1 MVVLSVS
8 ICTKGGKALV
18 SRQYVEM
25 TRMRVEGLLAAF
37 PKLVGHAKQHTFVET
52 DTVRY
57 VYQPLENQMYL
68 LLVTT
73 KASNIVEDL
82 STLRLLAKVVPDV
95 SGSLHEMSI
104 NENAFELIFA
114 FDEVLTP
121 GGYREEATLASIRT
135 NLQMDSHEEKMHNM
149 LKESKEEA
157 AKAEML
163 RKQKE
168 ISTRQKQQ
176 LIQSFAAQNGMAPQ
190 QPGGMAGFGGGG
202 FDNNPNPAGFSSDPY
217 SNNNNPDPYA
227 EFRNNASQQNA
238 QPEQPVAPR
247 IPVKGMKLGAG
258 GAKKDN
264 FMAAM
269 AMEDNFALSAPAAA
283 FSSAAPAAPKPA
295 MPSAPLT
302 LQLEEKINVS
312 MNRDGGV
319 ESAEVKGTLTL
330 TANTDHGA
338 NVKLTVNKS
347 LLASQCTDNW
357 TFATHPKI
365 HKPTYEKSGV
375 IGLKDASKNFPLAR
389 PIAVLRWTYASP
401 DAAPITINCWPEDQ
415 GDGTIMV
422 NIEYELCRS
431 HMSLHDVNIVLPL
444 GTADPPVIEAIDG
457 LYKHDPKTGTLCWHQ
472 DVVDSNNSTG
482 SLEFA
487 VPGVDTDTF
496 FPIRLSFSSQTMF
509 CPLEVTDV
517 LSNAD
522 KSPVPNNLTKNV
534 VPETYQVL

>member
-1 MVVLSVS
+1 M
-8 ICTKGGKALV
+8 
-18 SRQYVEM
+18 
-25 TRMRVEGLLAAF
+25 
-37 PKLVGHAKQHTFVET
+37 
-52 DTVRY
+52 
-57 VYQPLENQMYL
+57 
-68 LLVTT
+68 
-73 KASNIVEDL
+73 
-82 STLRLLAKVVPDV
+82 
-95 SGSLHEMSI
+95 
-104 NENAFELIFA
+104 
-114 FDEVLTP
+114 

-135 NLQMDSHEEKMHNM
+135 NLLMDSHEEKMHNM

-202 FDNNPNPAGFSSDPY
+202 FDSNPSAFGSDFAAGQNPYDNNSDPY
-217 SNNNNPDPYA
+217 AAYRA
-227 EFRNNASQQNA
+227 TA
-238 QPEQPVAPR
+238 QPEPEPVAPSV
-247 IPVKGMKLGAG
+247 PVKGMKLGAG

-269 AMEDNFALSAPAAA
+269 AAEDNFALSAPAAA
-283 FSSAAPAAPKPA
+283 FSAAPAAPKPA

-338 NVKLTVNKS
+338 NVKLTVNKN

-365 HKPTYEKSGV
+365 HKPTYEKSGI
-375 IGLKDASKNFPLAR
+375 IGLKDASKNFPLSR

-401 DAAPITINCWPEDQ
+401 DAAPLTINCWPEAQ

-422 NIEYELCRS
+422 NIEYELFRV
-431 HMSLHDVNIVLPL
+431 HMSLHDVNILLPL
-444 GTADPPVIEAIDG
+444 GTADPPEIEAIDG

-472 DVVDSNNSTG
+472 DVLDSNNSTG
-482 SLEFA
+482 SLEFV
-487 VPGVDTDTF
+487 VPGADTDAF
-496 FPIRLSFSSQTMF
+496 FPIRISFSSQTMF
-509 CPLEVTDV
+509 CPIEVTDV
-517 LSNAD
+517 LSIAD
-522 KSPVPNNLTKNV
+522 KSPVPNNLTKTV

>member
-1 MVVLSVS
+1 
-8 ICTKGGKALV
+8 
-18 SRQYVEM
+18 M

-95 SGSLHEMSI
+95 SGSLHEASV
-104 NENAFELIFA
+104 NEHAFELIFA
-114 FDEVLTP
+114 FDEVLTA

-190 QPGGMAGFGGGG
+190 QTGGMVGFGGGG
-202 FDNNPNPAGFSSDPY
+202 PPSEYSGFGSDSAQTPSYDNAYNDPAAY
-217 SNNNNPDPYA
+217 KMT
-227 EFRNNASQQNA
+227 
-238 QPEQPVAPR
+238 QPEPEPAAPR
-247 IPVKGMKLGAG
+247 VPVKGMKLGAS
-258 GAKKDN
+258 GAKKDT

-269 AMEDNFALSAPAAA
+269 AAEDNFSLMSSNAPASAFASAPVVA
-283 FSSAAPAAPKPA
+283 KPA
-295 MPSAPLT
+295 MPSAPVT
-302 LQLEEKINVS
+302 LQLEEKINAE

-330 TANTDHGA
+330 TANTEHGA
-338 NVKLTVNKS
+338 NIKLTVNKH
-347 LLASQCTDNW
+347 LLASQCTNNW
-357 TFATHPKI
+357 TFATHPKV
-365 HKPTYEKSGV
+365 HKPTYEKTGV
-375 IGLKDASKNFPLAR
+375 IGLKDASKGFPLSR

-401 DAAPITINCWPEDQ
+401 DAAPLTINCWPEDQ
-415 GDGTIMV
+415 ADGTIMV
-422 NIEYELCRS
+422 NIEYELRRS
-431 HMSLHDVNIVLPL
+431 NMTLHDVNILLPL

-457 LYKHDPKTGTLCWHQ
+457 LYKHDPNTGTLCWHH
-472 DVVDSNNSTG
+472 DVVDANNSTG

-487 VPGVDTDTF
+487 VPGSDTSVF
-496 FPIRLSFSSQTMF
+496 FPIRISFASQTMF
-509 CPLEVTDV
+509 CPLEVTDI
-517 LSNAD
+517 LSTAD
-522 KSPVPNNLTKNV
+522 KSPVPNNLTRKV

>member
-1 MVVLSVS
+1 
-8 ICTKGGKALV
+8 V

-95 SGSLHEMSI
+95 SGSLHEVAV
-104 NENAFELIFA
+104 NEHAFELIFA
-114 FDEVLTP
+114 FDEVLTA
-121 GGYREEATLASIRT
+121 GGYREEATLSSIRT
-135 NLQMDSHEEKMHNM
+135 NLLMDSHEEKMHNM

-190 QPGGMAGFGGGG
+190 QSGMQGFGGGG
-202 FDNNPNPAGFSSDPY
+202 PNNAANEYSGFGSDSANAQANPAYDNPY
-217 SNNNNPDPYA
+217 NS
-227 EFRNNASQQNA
+227 FRT
-238 QPEQPVAPR
+238 QPEPEPTAPR
-247 IPVKGMKLGAG
+247 VPVKGMQLGAS

-269 AMEDNFALSAPAAA
+269 AAEDNFSLLAPAKPGDA
-283 FSSAAPAAPKPA
+283 FATPAPAKPA
-295 MPSAPLT
+295 LPSAPVT
-302 LQLEEKINVS
+302 LALEEKINVE

-338 NVKLTVNKS
+338 NIRVTVNKQ
-347 LLASQCTDNW
+347 LLASQCTNNW

-365 HKPTYEKSGV
+365 HKPTYEKTGV
-375 IGLKDASKNFPLAR
+375 IGLKDASKGFPISR
-389 PIAVLRWTYASP
+389 PIAVLRWTYNSP
-401 DAAPITINCWPEDQ
+401 DAAPLTLNCWPEDQ

-422 NIEYELCRS
+422 NIEYELTRS
-431 HMSLHDVNIVLPL
+431 HMSLHDVNILLPL
-444 GTADPPVIEAIDG
+444 GTADPPAIEAIDG
-457 LYKHDPKTGTLCWHQ
+457 LYKHDSKTGTLCWHH
-472 DVVDSNNSTG
+472 DVVDSNNSSG
-482 SLEFA
+482 SLEFSIA
-487 VPGVDTDTF
+487 GSDTDVF
-496 FPIRLSFSSQTMF
+496 FPIRMSFASQTMF
-509 CPLEVTDV
+509 CPIEVIDI
-517 LSNAD
+517 LSTSD

-534 VPETYQVL
+534 IPETYQVL

>member
-37 PKLVGHAKQHTFVET
+37 PKLISGHAKQHTFVET

-57 VYQPLENQMYL
+57 VYQPLENNMYL

-95 SGSLHEMSI
+95 SGSLHEMAI
-104 NENAFELIFA
+104 NEYAFELIFA

-149 LKESKEEA
+149 LKQSKQEA

-176 LIQSFAAQNGMAPQ
+176 LIQSFAAQNGMAPNQ
-190 QPGGMAGFGGGG
+190 SGMAGFGGGG
-202 FDNNPNPAGFSSDPY
+202 QPNDFSGFGSD
-217 SNNNNPDPYA
+217 
-227 EFRNNASQQNA
+227 SQQMSYEHTYDTSYR
-238 QPEQPVAPR
+238 QPEPEPVAPR
-247 IPVKGMKLGAG
+247 VPVKGMKLGASTG
-258 GAKKDN
+258 KKDN

-269 AMEDNFALSAPAAA
+269 AAEDNFSLAAPTSAA
-283 FSSAAPAAPKPA
+283 FSAAPVAPKPA

-302 LQLEEKINVS
+302 LQLEEKINCS

-319 ESAEVKGTLTL
+319 DSAEVKGTLTL
-330 TANTDHGA
+330 TANTEHGS
-338 NVKLTVNKS
+338 NVKLSVNKS
-347 LLASQCTDNW
+347 TLSSQCTDNW

-365 HKPTYEKSGV
+365 HKPTYEKTGV
-375 IGLKDASKNFPLAR
+375 IGLKDASKSFPLSR
-389 PIAVLRWTYASP
+389 PIAVLRWTYSSD
-401 DAAPITINCWPEDQ
+401 DAAPLTINCWPEDQ
-415 GDGTIMV
+415 GDGTVMV
-422 NIEYELCRS
+422 NIEYELVRS
-431 HMSLHDVNIVLPL
+431 SMTLHDVNIVLPL
-444 GTADPPVIEAIDG
+444 GTADPPAIEAIDG
-457 LYKHDPKTGTLCWHQ
+457 LYKHDPKTGTMCWHH
-472 DVVDSNNSTG
+472 DVIDANNSSG

-487 VPGVDTDTF
+487 VPGSDTDTF
-496 FPIRLSFSSQTMF
+496 FPIRIAFASQTMF
-509 CPLEVTDV
+509 CPIEVTEV
-517 LSNAD
+517 FSTAD

-534 VPETYQVL
+534 IPESYQVL

>member
-1 MVVLSVS
+1 M
-8 ICTKGGKALV
+8 

-247 IPVKGMKLGAG
+247 IPQGHEVRCRGGKKGQFYG
-258 GAKKDN
+258 GN
-264 FMAAM
+264 GNGGQFR
-269 AMEDNFALSAPAAA
+269 SIGT
-283 FSSAAPAAPKPA
+283 SSCIF
-295 MPSAPLT
+295 L
-302 LQLEEKINVS
+302 
-312 MNRDGGV
+312 R
-319 ESAEVKGTLTL
+319 GTC
-330 TANTDHGA
+330 
-338 NVKLTVNKS
+338 
-347 LLASQCTDNW
+347 CT
-357 TFATHPKI
+357 
-365 HKPTYEKSGV
+365 
-375 IGLKDASKNFPLAR
+375 
-389 PIAVLRWTYASP
+389 
-401 DAAPITINCWPEDQ
+401 
-415 GDGTIMV
+415 
-422 NIEYELCRS
+422 
-431 HMSLHDVNIVLPL
+431 
-444 GTADPPVIEAIDG
+444 
-457 LYKHDPKTGTLCWHQ
+457 
-472 DVVDSNNSTG
+472 
-482 SLEFA
+482 
-487 VPGVDTDTF
+487 
-496 FPIRLSFSSQTMF
+496 
-509 CPLEVTDV
+509 
-517 LSNAD
+517 
-522 KSPVPNNLTKNV
+522 
-534 VPETYQVL
+534 